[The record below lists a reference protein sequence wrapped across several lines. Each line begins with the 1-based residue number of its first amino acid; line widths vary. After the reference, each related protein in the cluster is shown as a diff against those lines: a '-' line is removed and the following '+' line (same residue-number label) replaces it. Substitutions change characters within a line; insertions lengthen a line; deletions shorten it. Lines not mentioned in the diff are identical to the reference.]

1 MLSEDLMNQLR
12 KENEQLRK
20 ELADLNYLI
29 ELREQE
35 LLEIKNATQ
44 SIAELKSN
52 LERNLIEF
60 EQMQQQIELNQ
71 RKVDGAER
79 RTISIEDEMIE
90 SMKIEQSYY
99 QIQSAYNSN
108 KAALEILHE
117 SLNELSDLHKEIAA
131 LKSKNTSLESSLEI
145 ALLENGFLKEDLL
158 KQTTKTE

>member
-1 MLSEDLMNQLR
+1 MLSEDLMIQLR

-35 LLEIKNATQ
+35 LLEINNATQ

-145 ALLENGFLKEDLL
+145 ALLENSFLKEDLL
-158 KQTTKTE
+158 KKTTKTE

>member
-1 MLSEDLMNQLR
+1 MLSEDLMIQLR